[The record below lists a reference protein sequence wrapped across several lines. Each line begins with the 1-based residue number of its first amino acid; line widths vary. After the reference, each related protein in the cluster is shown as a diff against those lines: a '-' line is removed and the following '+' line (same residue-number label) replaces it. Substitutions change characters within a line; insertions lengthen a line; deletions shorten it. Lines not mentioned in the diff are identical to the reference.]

1 MSQSRKTRQPDRFM
15 LYMTLMLMLWVVVFV
30 TVLFTQAA
38 DPRDSSTPSSPTNT
52 RPNSPNNPFSS
63 GQFANPED
71 SRFIPR
77 PRRLA
82 PVQLPPARAYTS
94 IVFGDTPF
102 NVDDFGAQQ
111 DFNEQQDFDA
121 RQDEQTT
128 LATQTNPAESA
139 VRDANS
145 NPADTNPDT
154 SDTETTETTSIDS
167 GDSDNS
173 SDNTDVSNVATTE
186 VTTTNMDAVNTDDI
200 TNGAEN
206 NGAENI
212 VVNADTDT
220 PRTTSNTSPDAPDTP
235 PTAALELIPD
245 INTSVTRNITTPQ
258 DTANDTADDTADDTT
273 DDITPVAQADLASL
287 DGNLSATETPDN
299 ETLEDTAADTPTN
312 ETSGKA
318 AGALTDT
325 STPATNEPAT
335 NEPATNEPA
344 TNESAVDDAITPA
357 SNTPFADVRLE
368 PPPLLHPSPATAD
381 LITVT
386 FSSQPSGA
394 EVILEDEMIGN
405 TPLEL
410 RLPANQDIFYTLAM
424 PSSSSG
430 TSGFRR
436 FSSVVRSSEDTA
448 VAVQL
453 EPISNVPAASIEGFG
468 TIRAL
473 RGNRANAQVV
483 RDTVA
488 KLLEQATAE
497 YQAAISDRRIARL
510 QAEIDALEAE
520 LARLDAV
527 LATPTEPTD

>member
-38 DPRDSSTPSSPTNT
+38 DPRDSSTPPSPTNT

-63 GQFANPED
+63 GQFASPED

-111 DFNEQQDFDA
+111 DFDT

-154 SDTETTETTSIDS
+154 SDTETTGTTETTSIDS

-173 SDNTDVSNVATTE
+173 SDNTDVSNVATTK
-186 VTTTNMDAVNTDDI
+186 VTTTNIDAVNTDDI
-200 TNGAEN
+200 TNVAEN
-206 NGAENI
+206 NVPENNVAKNI
-212 VVNADTDT
+212 AVNADTDT
-220 PRTTSNTSPDAPDTP
+220 PRTTSNTPPDVPSTP

-245 INTSVTRNITTPQ
+245 INTSVTRNITRNIATPQ
-258 DTANDTADDTADDTT
+258 DTANDTTDGTAN
-273 DDITPVAQADLASL
+273 DITPVAQADLASL
-287 DGNLSATETPDN
+287 DSNLFATETPDN
-299 ETLEDTAADTPTN
+299 DTPEDTAADTPTVIVETD
-312 ETSGKA
+312 ETSDTA
-318 AGALTDT
+318 AGAPTDT
-325 STPATNEPAT
+325 STS
-335 NEPATNEPA
+335 A
-344 TNESAVDDAITPA
+344 TNESATNESATNDAITPA
-357 SNTPFADVRLE
+357 SNTPFADIRLE

-394 EVILEDEMIGN
+394 EVILEDEVIGN

-436 FSSVVRSSEDTA
+436 FFQRGA
-448 VAVQL
+448 Q
-453 EPISNVPAASIEGFG
+453 PRRYRRRRAA
-468 TIRAL
+468 
-473 RGNRANAQVV
+473 RANQQRAS
-483 RDTVA
+483 RF
-488 KLLEQATAE
+488 
-497 YQAAISDRRIARL
+497 Y
-510 QAEIDALEAE
+510 
-520 LARLDAV
+520 
-527 LATPTEPTD
+527 